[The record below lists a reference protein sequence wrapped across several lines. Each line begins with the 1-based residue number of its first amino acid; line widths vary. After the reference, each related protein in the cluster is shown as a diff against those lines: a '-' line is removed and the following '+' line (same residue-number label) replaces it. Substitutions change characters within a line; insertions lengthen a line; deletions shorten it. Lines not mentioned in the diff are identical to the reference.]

1 MSVQTQ
7 ISYQNVL
14 PSGAFERLIRAEAE
28 KLRRFFDA
36 RITTC
41 RVLLEQAHTRQ
52 RHGSPFHVLIELAV
66 PGEQLVVS
74 HWADAR
80 PVPPL
85 SDEGPMHFRGSEEK
99 ASEHRDA
106 GLAIRDAFH
115 KLERQLQDYAA
126 RQSGTVTVHEPVG
139 SMR

>member
-7 ISYQNVL
+7 ISYRNVL
-14 PSGAFERLIRAEAE
+14 PSGAFVRLICVEAE
-28 KLRRFFDA
+28 KLHRFFD

-41 RVLLEQAHTRQ
+41 RVLLEQAHKRE
-52 RHGSPFHVLIELAV
+52 RHGSPFHVRIELAA

-74 HWADAR
+74 HCADAR

-85 SDEGPMHFRGSEEK
+85 SDEGPMHFRGSVK

-115 KLERQLQDYAA
+115 KLERQLQDCAA
-126 RQSGTVTVHEPVG
+126 RKSGTVKVHEPVG
-139 SMR
+139 SR

>member
-1 MSVQTQ
+1 MQTQ
-7 ISYQNVL
+7 ISYRNVL

-28 KLRRFFDA
+28 KLRRFFD

-41 RVLLEQAHTRQ
+41 RVLVEQAHKRQ
-52 RHGSPFHVLIELAV
+52 RHGSPFHIRIELAV

-74 HWADAR
+74 HRADAR

-85 SDEGPMHFRGSEEK
+85 SDEGPMHLRGSAENG
-99 ASEHRDA
+99 SEYRDA
-106 GLAIRDAFH
+106 GFAIREAFH

-126 RQSGTVTVHEPVG
+126 RKSGTVKVHEPVG
-139 SMR
+139 LMR

>member
-7 ISYQNVL
+7 ISYRNVL
-14 PSGAFERLIRAEAE
+14 PSGAFERLICAEAE
-28 KLRRFFDA
+28 KLRRFFD

-41 RVLLEQAHTRQ
+41 RVLVEQAHPRQ
-52 RHGSPFHVLIELAV
+52 RHGSPFHVRIEIGV

-74 HWADAR
+74 HCADAR

-85 SDEGPMHFRGSEEK
+85 SYEGPMHFRGSVEK

-106 GLAIRDAFH
+106 GLAIRDTFH

-126 RQSGTVTVHEPVG
+126 RKSGTVKVHEPVG